1 MTPLVI
7 RHAGGSYAV
16 IVRTGARSLLPAL
29 LTERHPGARVALIA
43 DERAV
48 AALGSPLPG
57 ATVFAFPAGE
67 ASKSRETWI
76 DLTDRLLAARYDRH
90 SVIVAF
96 GGGVAS
102 DLAGFVAATFL
113 RGVPWIA
120 VPTTTL
126 AMLDASIG
134 GKTGVDTPLGKN
146 LVGAFHPPSAVLCDP
161 LALQTLPERNYREG
175 LAEAVKHAA
184 TLDAAFGKWLLAHAP
199 HVADREIRTLETLI
213 RRSAAI
219 KADVV
224 MADERDSDRRAVL
237 NAGHTVA
244 HALEQATDYAIPHG
258 EAVAIGLVIETQVA
272 EAMGVAN
279 SGTAAEIAALLARLD
294 LPVAPPAG
302 LDQSRVAAALSI
314 DKKNRGGV
322 VHAALVASF
331 GCIARDGDAWTH
343 ALDLQAVQR
352 LLAANGEASAAA
364 S

>member
-1 MTPLVI
+1 VTPLVI

-16 IVRTGARSLLPAL
+16 IVRTGALSLLPAL
-29 LTERHPGARVALIA
+29 LAERHPGARVAVIA
-43 DERAV
+43 DEKAV
-48 AALGSPLPG
+48 TALGSPLPA
-57 ATVFAFPAGE
+57 ATLFTFPAGE

-76 DLTDRLLAARYDRH
+76 DLTDQLLAARYDRH

-161 LALQTLPERNYREG
+161 LVLQTLPERNYREG

-199 HVADREIRTLETLI
+199 HVAEREIRTLETLI

-244 HALEQATDYAIPHG
+244 HALEHATDYAIPHG
-258 EAVAIGLVIETQVA
+258 EAVGIGLVIETRVA

-279 SGTAAEIAALLARLD
+279 SGTAAEIAVLLARLY
-294 LPVAPPAG
+294 LPVAPPSG
-302 LDQSRVAAALSI
+302 LDQSRIANALSI
-314 DKKNRGGV
+314 DKKNRGGI

-343 ALDLQAVQR
+343 PLDLRAVEE
-352 LLAANGEASAAA
+352 LLAVSGET
-364 S
+364 

>member
-1 MTPLVI
+1 VTPLVI

-16 IVRTGARSLLPAL
+16 IVRTGALTLLPAL
-29 LTERHPGARVALIA
+29 LAERHPGARVALIA
-43 DERAV
+43 DAGAV
-48 AALGSPLPG
+48 TALGSPLPG
-57 ATVFAFPAGE
+57 ASLFTFAAGE

-76 DLTDRLLAARYDRH
+76 DLTDQLLEARHDRH

-113 RGVPWIA
+113 RGIPWIA

-161 LALQTLPERNYREG
+161 LALQTLPARNYREG

-184 TLDAAFGKWLLAHAP
+184 TLDAAFGKWLLTQAP

-224 MADERDSDRRAVL
+224 MADERESGSRAVL

-244 HALEQATDYAIPHG
+244 HALEQATDYTIPHG
-258 EAVAIGLVIETQVA
+258 EAVAIGLVIETQAA
-272 EAMGVAN
+272 EAMGLAN
-279 SGTAAEIAALLARLD
+279 PGTAAEIASLLARLG
-294 LPVAPPAG
+294 LPVAPPEG
-302 LDQSRVAAALSI
+302 VDQSRIAAALTR

-331 GCIARDGDAWTH
+331 GAIARDGEAWTH
-343 ALDLQAVQR
+343 PLDLRVVEE
-352 LLAANGEASAAA
+352 LLAVRGER
-364 S
+364 